1 MRLKVWYLLF
11 KYNYKSIDTVYNKE
25 IYEVLYIVNWDNQNK
40 DPWGGKNNEPDF
52 DDLIKKFS
60 SILGGKKS
68 TSNGGGSGG
77 SGFKIPS
84 TRIFLYALFGFLI
97 VYASQ
102 SIYQLDA
109 SERAVILRLGEFYE
123 EQDEGLNFRLAGI
136 DERYIENVSLTRRY
150 TQTNSMLTK
159 DENIVD
165 VTVSAQ
171 YRIANL
177 KDFVLNVKDPE
188 ASLRQAIES
197 ALRHVV
203 GDNTLEQT
211 LTVGR
216 ENIAQEVQTRLQQIL
231 DIYATGLLVQQV
243 NIEKTDPPPAVKDS
257 FDDVVAAR
265 EDKERL
271 QNEAERYA
279 LTIVPEARGQAQARI
294 RNAEGYLLEVVANA
308 EGEVGRFTQLLEEY
322 QKAPKVTRD
331 RMYIDAMQ
339 SVLSNTTKVMI
350 DIDSGNNL
358 MLLPLDKMMEQ
369 GNSLN
374 SNQLRILRG
383 DTDE

>member
-1 MRLKVWYLLF
+1 M
-11 KYNYKSIDTVYNKE
+11 
-25 IYEVLYIVNWDNQNK
+25 NWENQDK
-40 DPWGGKNNEPDF
+40 DPWGNKNDAPDF
-52 DDLIKKFS
+52 DELMKKFS

-68 TSNGGGSGG
+68 SSNGSGG
-77 SGFKIPS
+77 GGNNTNFNGFKFPS
-84 TRIFLYALFGFLI
+84 SKIFMYALFGFSI

-102 SIYQLDA
+102 CIYQLDA
-109 SERAVILRLGEFYE
+109 SERAVILRFGKFYE
-123 EQDEGLNFRLAGI
+123 EQTEGLNFRLAGI

-177 KDFVLNVKDPE
+177 KDFVLNVRDPE
-188 ASLRQAIES
+188 GSLRNAIES

-203 GDNTLEQT
+203 GDNTLDQT

-216 ENIAQEVQTRLQQIL
+216 ENIAQEVETRLQAYL
-231 DIYATGLLVQQV
+231 DIYQTGLLVQQV
-243 NIEKTDPPPAVKDS
+243 NIEKTDPPAAVKNA

-294 RNAEGYLLEVVANA
+294 RGAEAYKEEVVAKA
-308 EGEVGRFTQLLEEY
+308 EGEVDRFNKLLEEY
-322 QKAPKVTRD
+322 SKAPEVTRD
-331 RMYIDAMQ
+331 RLYLDALQ
-339 SVLSNTTKVMI
+339 SVLSNSTKIMV
-350 DIDSGNNL
+350 DVEGGNNL
-358 MLLPLDKMMEQ
+358 LYLPLDKIMEE
-369 GNSLN
+369 NKKK
-374 SNQLRILRG
+374 G
-383 DTDE
+383 DDDE

>member
-1 MRLKVWYLLF
+1 M
-11 KYNYKSIDTVYNKE
+11 
-25 IYEVLYIVNWDNQNK
+25 NWDNQDK
-40 DPWGGKNNEPDF
+40 DPWGGKNDAPDF

-60 SILGGKKS
+60 TFLGGKDSSNKKS
-68 TSNGGGSGG
+68 SGGGGM
-77 SGFKIPS
+77 KIPT
-84 TRIFLYALFGFLI
+84 TRIFLYGFFAFLI
-97 VYASQ
+97 IYASQ

-109 SERAVILRLGEFYE
+109 SERAVILRFGKFYE
-123 EQDEGLNFRLAGI
+123 EQQEGLNFRLAGI

-188 ASLRQAIES
+188 GSLRQAIES

-216 ENIAQEVQTRLQQIL
+216 ENIAQEVQGILQQIL
-231 DIYATGLLVQQV
+231 DIYQTGLIVQQV
-243 NIEKTDPPPAVKDS
+243 NIEKTDPPAAVKDA

-294 RNAEGYLLEVVANA
+294 RNAEGYLLEVIANA

-322 QKAPKVTRD
+322 EKAPKVTRD

-350 DIDSGNNL
+350 DVDNGNNL
-358 MLLPLDKMMEQ
+358 MLLPLDQMMQ
-369 GNSLN
+369 NSSRSSSLN
-374 SNQLRILRG
+374 DILKRQG
-383 DTDE
+383 DDNE

>member
-1 MRLKVWYLLF
+1 M
-11 KYNYKSIDTVYNKE
+11 
-25 IYEVLYIVNWDNQNK
+25 
-40 DPWGGKNNEPDF
+40 
-52 DDLIKKFS
+52 
-60 SILGGKKS
+60 
-68 TSNGGGSGG
+68 
-77 SGFKIPS
+77 GF
-84 TRIFLYALFGFLI
+84 FAFLI
-97 VYASQ
+97 IYGSQ
-102 SIYQLDA
+102 CIYQLDA
-109 SERAVILRLGEFYE
+109 SERAVILRFGKFYE
-123 EQDEGLNFRLAGI
+123 EQQEGLNFRLAGI

-188 ASLRQAIES
+188 GSLREAIES

-216 ENIAQEVQTRLQQIL
+216 ENIAQEVQGRLQQIL
-231 DIYATGLLVQQV
+231 NNYATGLVVQQV
-243 NIEKTDPPPAVKDS
+243 NIEKTDPPAAVKDA

-265 EDKERL
+265 EDKEKL

-350 DIDSGNNL
+350 DVDNGNNL
-358 MLLPLDKMMEQ
+358 MLLPLDKMMQ
-369 GNSLN
+369 NSSRPSSLN
-374 SNQLRILRG
+374 DILNRKG
-383 DTDE
+383 DNNE

>member
-1 MRLKVWYLLF
+1 
-11 KYNYKSIDTVYNKE
+11 
-25 IYEVLYIVNWDNQNK
+25 VNWDNQDK
-40 DPWGGKNNEPDF
+40 DPWGGKNDAPDF

-60 SILGGKKS
+60 TFLGGKDSSNKKS
-68 TSNGGGSGG
+68 SGGGGM
-77 SGFKIPS
+77 KIPT
-84 TRIFLYALFGFLI
+84 TRIFLYGFFAFLI
-97 VYASQ
+97 IYASQ

-109 SERAVILRLGEFYE
+109 SERAVILRFGKFYE
-123 EQDEGLNFRLAGI
+123 EQQEGLNFRLAGI

-188 ASLRQAIES
+188 GSLRQAIES

-216 ENIAQEVQTRLQQIL
+216 ENIAQEVQGRLQQIL
-231 DIYATGLLVQQV
+231 DIYQTGLIVQQV
-243 NIEKTDPPPAVKDS
+243 NIEKTDPPAAVKDA

-271 QNEAERYA
+271 QNDAERYA

-294 RNAEGYLLEVVANA
+294 RNAEGYLLEVIANA

-322 QKAPKVTRD
+322 EKAPKVTRD

-350 DIDSGNNL
+350 DVDNGNNL
-358 MLLPLDKMMEQ
+358 MLLPLDQMMQ
-369 GNSLN
+369 NSSRSSSLN
-374 SNQLRILRG
+374 DILKRQG
-383 DTDE
+383 DDNE

>member
-1 MRLKVWYLLF
+1 M
-11 KYNYKSIDTVYNKE
+11 
-25 IYEVLYIVNWDNQNK
+25 NWDNNNK
-40 DPWGGKNNEPDF
+40 DPWGNNNDAPDF
-52 DDLIKKFS
+52 DELMKKFS
-60 SILGGKKS
+60 SILGRKKPS
-68 TSNGGGSGG
+68 SNGSDGDGNKR
-77 SGFKIPS
+77 GFKLSP
-84 TRIFLYALFGFLI
+84 TRILMYGLFAFLI
-97 VYASQ
+97 IYASQ

-109 SERAVILRLGEFYE
+109 SERAVILRLGKFYE

-188 ASLRQAIES
+188 GSLRNAIES

-203 GDNTLEQT
+203 GDNTLDTT

-216 ENIAQEVQTRLQQIL
+216 ENIAQEVQTRLQAYL
-231 DIYATGLLVQQV
+231 DIYQTGLIVQQV
-243 NIEKTDPPPAVKDS
+243 NIEKTDPPPAVKDA

-279 LTIVPEARGQAQARI
+279 LSIVPEARGQAQARI
-294 RNAEGYLLEVVANA
+294 RDAEAYKLAVVANA
-308 EGEVGRFTQLLEEY
+308 EGEVDRFNKLLEEY
-322 QKAPKVTRD
+322 KKAPEVTRD
-331 RMYIDAMQ
+331 RLYLDALQ
-339 SVLSNTTKVMI
+339 SVLSNSTKVMV
-350 DIDSGNNL
+350 DVEGGNNL
-358 MLLPLDKMMEQ
+358 LYLPLDKIMEE
-369 GNSLN
+369 NKKK
-374 SNQLRILRG
+374 G
-383 DTDE
+383 DDDE

>member
-1 MRLKVWYLLF
+1 M
-11 KYNYKSIDTVYNKE
+11 
-25 IYEVLYIVNWDNQNK
+25 NWENQDK
-40 DPWGGKNNEPDF
+40 DPWGNKNDAPDF
-52 DDLIKKFS
+52 DELMKKFS

-68 TSNGGGSGG
+68 SSNGSGG
-77 SGFKIPS
+77 GGNNTNFGGFKFPS
-84 TRIFLYALFGFLI
+84 SKIFMYALFGFSI

-102 SIYQLDA
+102 CIYQLDA
-109 SERAVILRLGEFYE
+109 SERAVILRFGKFYE
-123 EQDEGLNFRLAGI
+123 EQTEGLNFRLAGI

-177 KDFVLNVKDPE
+177 KDFVLNVRDPE
-188 ASLRQAIES
+188 GSLRNAIES

-203 GDNTLEQT
+203 GDNTLDQT

-216 ENIAQEVQTRLQQIL
+216 ENIAQEVETRLQAYL
-231 DIYATGLLVQQV
+231 DIYQTGLLVQQV
-243 NIEKTDPPPAVKDS
+243 NIEKTDPPAAVKNA

-294 RNAEGYLLEVVANA
+294 RGAEAYKEEVVAKA
-308 EGEVGRFTQLLEEY
+308 EGEVDRFNKLLEEY
-322 QKAPKVTRD
+322 TKAPEVTRD
-331 RMYIDAMQ
+331 RLYLDALQ
-339 SVLSNTTKVMI
+339 SVLSNSTKIMV
-350 DIDSGNNL
+350 DVEGGNNL
-358 MLLPLDKMMEQ
+358 LYLPLDKIMEENKQ
-369 GNSLN
+369 K
-374 SNQLRILRG
+374 G
-383 DTDE
+383 DDDE

>member
-1 MRLKVWYLLF
+1 
-11 KYNYKSIDTVYNKE
+11 
-25 IYEVLYIVNWDNQNK
+25 VNWENQDK
-40 DPWGGKNNEPDF
+40 DPWGNKNDTPDF
-52 DDLIKKFS
+52 DELMKKFS

-68 TSNGGGSGG
+68 SSNGSGG
-77 SGFKIPS
+77 GGNNTSFKFPS
-84 TRIFLYALFGFLI
+84 SKIFMYALFGFSI

-102 SIYQLDA
+102 CIYQLDA
-109 SERAVILRLGEFYE
+109 SERAVILRFGKFYE
-123 EQDEGLNFRLAGI
+123 EQTEGLNFRLAGI

-177 KDFVLNVKDPE
+177 KDFVLNVRDPE
-188 ASLRQAIES
+188 GSLRNAIES

-203 GDNTLEQT
+203 GDNTLDQT

-216 ENIAQEVQTRLQQIL
+216 ENIAQEVETRLQAYL
-231 DIYATGLLVQQV
+231 DIYQTGLLVQQV
-243 NIEKTDPPPAVKDS
+243 NIEKTDPPAAVKNA

-294 RNAEGYLLEVVANA
+294 RGAEAYKEEVVAKA
-308 EGEVGRFTQLLEEY
+308 EGEVDRFNKLLEEY
-322 QKAPKVTRD
+322 SKAPEVTRD
-331 RMYIDAMQ
+331 RLYLDALQ
-339 SVLSNTTKVMI
+339 SVLSNSTKIMV
-350 DIDSGNNL
+350 DVEGGNNL
-358 MLLPLDKMMEQ
+358 LYLPLDKIMEE
-369 GNSLN
+369 NKKK
-374 SNQLRILRG
+374 G
-383 DTDE
+383 DDDE

>member
-1 MRLKVWYLLF
+1 M
-11 KYNYKSIDTVYNKE
+11 
-25 IYEVLYIVNWDNQNK
+25 NWDNQDK
-40 DPWGGKNNEPDF
+40 DPWGGKNDAPDF

-60 SILGGKKS
+60 TFLGGKDSSNKKS
-68 TSNGGGSGG
+68 SGSGG
-77 SGFKIPS
+77 GIKIPT
-84 TRIFLYALFGFLI
+84 TRIFLYGFFAFLI
-97 VYASQ
+97 IYASQ

-109 SERAVILRLGEFYE
+109 SERAVILRFGKFYE
-123 EQDEGLNFRLAGI
+123 EQQEGLNFRLAGI

-188 ASLRQAIES
+188 GSLRQAIES

-216 ENIAQEVQTRLQQIL
+216 ENIAQEVQGRLQQIL
-231 DIYATGLLVQQV
+231 DIYQTGLIVQQV
-243 NIEKTDPPPAVKDS
+243 NIEKTDPPAAVKDA

-294 RNAEGYLLEVVANA
+294 RNAEGYLLEVIANA
-308 EGEVGRFTQLLEEY
+308 EGEVGRFTKLLEEY
-322 QKAPKVTRD
+322 EKAPKVTRD

-350 DIDSGNNL
+350 DVDNGNNL
-358 MLLPLDKMMEQ
+358 MLLPLDQMMQ
-369 GNSLN
+369 NSSRSSSLN
-374 SNQLRILRG
+374 DILKRQG
-383 DTDE
+383 DDNE

>member
-1 MRLKVWYLLF
+1 M
-11 KYNYKSIDTVYNKE
+11 
-25 IYEVLYIVNWDNQNK
+25 NWDNQDK
-40 DPWGGKNNEPDF
+40 DPWGGKNDAPDF
-52 DDLIKKFS
+52 DDLIKKFYTF
-60 SILGGKKS
+60 LGGKDSSNKKS
-68 TSNGGGSGG
+68 SGGGGM
-77 SGFKIPS
+77 KIPT
-84 TRIFLYALFGFLI
+84 TRIFLYGFFAFLI
-97 VYASQ
+97 IYASQ

-109 SERAVILRLGEFYE
+109 SERAVILRFGKFYE
-123 EQDEGLNFRLAGI
+123 EQQEGLNFRLAGI

-188 ASLRQAIES
+188 GSLRQAIES

-216 ENIAQEVQTRLQQIL
+216 ENIAQEVQGRLQQIL
-231 DIYATGLLVQQV
+231 DIYQTGLIVQQV
-243 NIEKTDPPPAVKDS
+243 NIEKTDPPAAVKDA

-294 RNAEGYLLEVVANA
+294 RNAEGYLLEVIANA

-322 QKAPKVTRD
+322 EKAPKVTRD

-350 DIDSGNNL
+350 DVDNGNNL
-358 MLLPLDKMMEQ
+358 MLLPLDQMMQ
-369 GNSLN
+369 NSSRSSSLN
-374 SNQLRILRG
+374 DILKRQG
-383 DTDE
+383 DDNE

>member
-1 MRLKVWYLLF
+1 M
-11 KYNYKSIDTVYNKE
+11 
-25 IYEVLYIVNWDNQNK
+25 NWDNKDK
-40 DPWGGKNNEPDF
+40 DPWGGNNDAPDF
-52 DDLIKKFS
+52 DELMKKFS

-68 TSNGGGSGG
+68 SSNGSGG
-77 SGFKIPS
+77 SGKGSGFNFS
-84 TRIFLYALFGFLI
+84 SSRIFMYALFAFTIIYG
-97 VYASQ
+97 SQ
-102 SIYQLDA
+102 CIYQLDA
-109 SERAVILRLGEFYE
+109 SERAVILRFGKFFV
-123 EQDEGLNFRLAGI
+123 EQEEGLNFRLAGI

-188 ASLRQAIES
+188 GSLRNAIES

-203 GDNTLEQT
+203 GDNTLDQT
-211 LTVGR
+211 LTVER
-216 ENIAQEVQTRLQQIL
+216 ENIAIEVQDRLQSYL
-231 DIYATGLLVQQV
+231 DIYQTGLLVQQV
-243 NIEKTDPPPAVKDS
+243 NIEKTDPPAAVKNA

-294 RNAEGYLLEVVANA
+294 RGAEAYKEEVVAKA
-308 EGEVGRFTQLLEEY
+308 EGEVDRFNKLLAEY
-322 QKAPKVTRD
+322 EKAPEVTRD
-331 RMYIDAMQ
+331 RLYLDALQ
-339 SVLSNTTKVMI
+339 SVLSNSTKIMV
-350 DIDSGNNL
+350 DVEGGNNL
-358 MLLPLDKMMEQ
+358 LYLPLDKIMEE
-369 GNSLN
+369 NKKK
-374 SNQLRILRG
+374 G
-383 DTDE
+383 DDDE

>member
-1 MRLKVWYLLF
+1 
-11 KYNYKSIDTVYNKE
+11 
-25 IYEVLYIVNWDNQNK
+25 
-40 DPWGGKNNEPDF
+40 
-52 DDLIKKFS
+52 
-60 SILGGKKS
+60 LGGKKS
-68 TSNGGGSGG
+68 SSNGTGGGG
-77 SGFKIPS
+77 NNTNFNGFKFPS
-84 TRIFLYALFGFLI
+84 SKIFMYALFGFSI

-102 SIYQLDA
+102 CIYQLDA
-109 SERAVILRLGEFYE
+109 SERAVILRFGKFYE
-123 EQDEGLNFRLAGI
+123 EQTEGLNFRLAGI

-177 KDFVLNVKDPE
+177 KDFVLNVRDPE
-188 ASLRQAIES
+188 GSLRNAIES

-203 GDNTLEQT
+203 GDNTLDQT

-216 ENIAQEVQTRLQQIL
+216 ENIAQEVETRLQAYL
-231 DIYATGLLVQQV
+231 DIYQTGLLVQQV
-243 NIEKTDPPPAVKDS
+243 NIEKTDPPAAVKNA

-294 RNAEGYLLEVVANA
+294 RGAEAYKEEVVAKA
-308 EGEVGRFTQLLEEY
+308 EGEVDRFNKLLEEY
-322 QKAPKVTRD
+322 LKAPEVTRD
-331 RMYIDAMQ
+331 RLYLDALQ
-339 SVLSNTTKVMI
+339 SVLSNSTKIMV
-350 DIDSGNNL
+350 DVEGGNNL
-358 MLLPLDKMMEQ
+358 LYLPLDKIMEE
-369 GNSLN
+369 NKKK
-374 SNQLRILRG
+374 G
-383 DTDE
+383 DDDE

>member
-1 MRLKVWYLLF
+1 M
-11 KYNYKSIDTVYNKE
+11 
-25 IYEVLYIVNWDNQNK
+25 NWDNQDK
-40 DPWGGKNNEPDF
+40 DPWGGKNDAPDF
-52 DDLIKKFS
+52 DDLLKKFS
-60 SILGGKKS
+60 SVLGAKKA
-68 TSNGGGSGG
+68 TSSNGSGSGGGGSKL
-77 SGFKIPS
+77 SS
-84 TRIFLYALFGFLI
+84 SRIFVYAFFAFLI

-102 SIYQLDA
+102 CIYQLDA
-109 SERAVILRLGEFYE
+109 SERAVILRLGKFHE
-123 EQDEGLNFRLAGI
+123 EQSEGLNFRLAGI
-136 DERYIENVSLTRRY
+136 DDRYIENVSLTRRY

-188 ASLRQAIES
+188 GSLRNAIES

-203 GDNTLEQT
+203 GDNTLDQT

-216 ENIAQEVQTRLQQIL
+216 ENIAFDVQNRLQAYL
-231 DIYATGLLVQQV
+231 DTYQTGLLVQQV
-243 NIEKTDPPPAVKDS
+243 NIEKTDPPSAVKDS

-294 RNAEGYLLEVVANA
+294 RQAEGYKLEVVANA
-308 EGEVGRFTQLLEEY
+308 EGEVSRFTNLLEEY
-322 QKAPKVTRD
+322 SKAPEVTRD
-331 RMYIDAMQ
+331 RLYLDALQ
-339 SVLSNTTKVMI
+339 SVLSNSTKVMV
-350 DIDSGNNL
+350 DVEGGNNL
-358 MLLPLDKMMEQ
+358 LYLPLDKIMEENKKQ
-369 GNSLN
+369 ENSRIN
-374 SNQLRILRG
+374 LRRV
-383 DTDE
+383 DDE

>member
-1 MRLKVWYLLF
+1 M
-11 KYNYKSIDTVYNKE
+11 
-25 IYEVLYIVNWDNQNK
+25 NWDNNNK
-40 DPWGGKNNEPDF
+40 DPWGNNNDAPDF
-52 DDLIKKFS
+52 DELMKKFS
-60 SILGGKKS
+60 SILGRKKS
-68 TSNGGGSGG
+68 SSNGSDGDGNKR
-77 SGFKIPS
+77 GFKLSPS
-84 TRIFLYALFGFLI
+84 RILMYGLFAFLI
-97 VYASQ
+97 IYASQ

-165 VTVSAQ
+165 VTVSVQ

-188 ASLRQAIES
+188 GSLRNAIES

-203 GDNTLEQT
+203 GDNTLDTT

-216 ENIAQEVQTRLQQIL
+216 ENIAQEVQTRLQSYL
-231 DIYATGLLVQQV
+231 DIYQTGLIVQQV
-243 NIEKTDPPPAVKDS
+243 NIEKTDPPPAVKDA

-279 LTIVPEARGQAQARI
+279 LSIVPEARGQAQARI
-294 RNAEGYLLEVVANA
+294 RDAEAYKLAVVANA
-308 EGEVGRFTQLLEEY
+308 EGEVDRFNKLLEEY
-322 QKAPKVTRD
+322 KKAPEVTRD
-331 RMYIDAMQ
+331 RLYLDALQ
-339 SVLSNTTKVMI
+339 SVLSNSTKVMV
-350 DIDSGNNL
+350 DVEGGNNL
-358 MLLPLDKMMEQ
+358 LYLPLDKIMEE
-369 GNSLN
+369 NKKK
-374 SNQLRILRG
+374 G
-383 DTDE
+383 DDDE

>member
-1 MRLKVWYLLF
+1 M
-11 KYNYKSIDTVYNKE
+11 
-25 IYEVLYIVNWDNQNK
+25 NWDNQDK
-40 DPWGGKNNEPDF
+40 DPWGGKNDAPDF

-60 SILGGKKS
+60 TFLGGKDSSNKKS
-68 TSNGGGSGG
+68 SGGGGM
-77 SGFKIPS
+77 KIPT
-84 TRIFLYALFGFLI
+84 TRIFLYGFFAFLI
-97 VYASQ
+97 IYASQ

-109 SERAVILRLGEFYE
+109 SERAVILRFGKFYE
-123 EQDEGLNFRLAGI
+123 EQQEGLNFRLAGI

-188 ASLRQAIES
+188 GSLRQAIES

-216 ENIAQEVQTRLQQIL
+216 ENIAQEVQGRLQQIL
-231 DIYATGLLVQQV
+231 DIYQTGLIVQQV
-243 NIEKTDPPPAVKDS
+243 NIEKTDPPAAVKDA

-294 RNAEGYLLEVVANA
+294 RNAEGYLLEVIANA

-322 QKAPKVTRD
+322 EKAPKVTRD

-350 DIDSGNNL
+350 DVDNGNNL
-358 MLLPLDKMMEQ
+358 MLLPLDQMMQ
-369 GNSLN
+369 NSSKSSSLN
-374 SNQLRILRG
+374 DILKRQG
-383 DTDE
+383 DDNE

>member
-1 MRLKVWYLLF
+1 M
-11 KYNYKSIDTVYNKE
+11 
-25 IYEVLYIVNWDNQNK
+25 NWENQNK
-40 DPWGGKNNEPDF
+40 DPWGNKNESPDF
-52 DDLIKKFS
+52 DELMKKFS

-68 TSNGGGSGG
+68 SSNGSGG
-77 SGFKIPS
+77 GGNNLNISPS
-84 TRIFLYALFGFLI
+84 RILMYALFGFSVI
-97 VYASQ
+97 YALQ
-102 SIYQLDA
+102 CIYQLDA
-109 SERAVILRLGEFYE
+109 SERAVILRFGEFYE
-123 EQDEGLNFRLAGI
+123 EQEEGLNFRFAGI

-188 ASLRQAIES
+188 GSLRNAIES

-203 GDNTLEQT
+203 GDNTLDQT

-216 ENIAQEVQTRLQQIL
+216 ENIAQEVQTRLQQYL
-231 DIYATGLLVQQV
+231 DIYQTGLLVQQV
-243 NIEKTDPPPAVKDS
+243 NIEKTDPPAAVKNA

-294 RNAEGYLLEVVANA
+294 RGAEAYKEEVVAKA
-308 EGEVGRFTQLLEEY
+308 EGEVDRFNKLREEY
-322 QKAPKVTRD
+322 AKAPEVTRD
-331 RMYIDAMQ
+331 RLYLDALQ
-339 SVLSNTTKVMI
+339 SVLSNSTKIMV
-350 DIDSGNNL
+350 DVEGGNNL
-358 MLLPLDKMMEQ
+358 LYLPLDKIMEE
-369 GNSLN
+369 NKKK
-374 SNQLRILRG
+374 G
-383 DTDE
+383 DDDE

>member
-1 MRLKVWYLLF
+1 M
-11 KYNYKSIDTVYNKE
+11 
-25 IYEVLYIVNWDNQNK
+25 NWDNNNK
-40 DPWGGKNNEPDF
+40 DPWGNNNDAPDF
-52 DDLIKKFS
+52 DELMKKFS
-60 SILGGKKS
+60 SILGRKKS
-68 TSNGGGSGG
+68 SSNGSDGDGNKR
-77 SGFKIPS
+77 GFKLSPS
-84 TRIFLYALFGFLI
+84 RILMYGLFAFLI
-97 VYASQ
+97 IYASQ

-109 SERAVILRLGEFYE
+109 SERAVILRLGKFYE

-188 ASLRQAIES
+188 GSLRNAIES

-203 GDNTLEQT
+203 GDNTLDTT

-216 ENIAQEVQTRLQQIL
+216 ENIAQEVQTRLQAYL
-231 DIYATGLLVQQV
+231 DIYQTGLIVQQV
-243 NIEKTDPPPAVKDS
+243 NIEKTDPPPAVKDA

-279 LTIVPEARGQAQARI
+279 LSIVPEARGQAQARI
-294 RNAEGYLLEVVANA
+294 RDAEAYKLAVVANA
-308 EGEVGRFTQLLEEY
+308 EGEVERFNKLLEEY
-322 QKAPKVTRD
+322 KKAPEVTRD
-331 RMYIDAMQ
+331 RLYLDALQ
-339 SVLSNTTKVMI
+339 SVLSNSTKVMV
-350 DIDSGNNL
+350 DVEGGNNL
-358 MLLPLDKMMEQ
+358 LYLPLDKIMEE
-369 GNSLN
+369 NKKK
-374 SNQLRILRG
+374 G
-383 DTDE
+383 DDNE

>member
-1 MRLKVWYLLF
+1 M
-11 KYNYKSIDTVYNKE
+11 
-25 IYEVLYIVNWDNQNK
+25 NWENQDK
-40 DPWGGKNNEPDF
+40 DPWGNKNDAPDF
-52 DDLIKKFS
+52 DELMKKFS

-68 TSNGGGSGG
+68 SSNGSGG
-77 SGFKIPS
+77 GGNNTNFGGFKFPS
-84 TRIFLYALFGFLI
+84 SKIFMYALFGFSI

-102 SIYQLDA
+102 CIYQLDA
-109 SERAVILRLGEFYE
+109 SERAVILRFGKFYE
-123 EQDEGLNFRLAGI
+123 EQTEGLNFRLAGI

-177 KDFVLNVKDPE
+177 KDFVLNVRDPE
-188 ASLRQAIES
+188 GSLRNAIES

-203 GDNTLEQT
+203 GDNTLDQT

-216 ENIAQEVQTRLQQIL
+216 ENIAQEVETRLQAYL
-231 DIYATGLLVQQV
+231 DIYQTGLLVQQV
-243 NIEKTDPPPAVKDS
+243 NIEKTDPPAAVKNA

-294 RNAEGYLLEVVANA
+294 RGAEAYKEEVVAKA
-308 EGEVGRFTQLLEEY
+308 EGEVDRFNKLLEEY
-322 QKAPKVTRD
+322 SKAPEVTRN
-331 RMYIDAMQ
+331 RLYLDALQ
-339 SVLSNTTKVMI
+339 SVLSNSTKIMV
-350 DIDSGNNL
+350 DVEGGNNL
-358 MLLPLDKMMEQ
+358 LYLPLDKIMEE
-369 GNSLN
+369 NKKK
-374 SNQLRILRG
+374 G
-383 DTDE
+383 DDDE